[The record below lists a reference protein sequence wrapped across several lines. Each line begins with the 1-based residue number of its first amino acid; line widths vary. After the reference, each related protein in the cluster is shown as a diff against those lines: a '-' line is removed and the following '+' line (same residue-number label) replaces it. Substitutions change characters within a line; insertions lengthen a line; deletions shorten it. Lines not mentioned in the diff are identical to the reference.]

1 MPLWLTDP
9 YVHRC
14 LSSGSLASRKCS
26 GSPGTSVADLA
37 FPPVLLEGLGRVG
50 AHAASERMC
59 NIWKLWVF
67 QPWNSVM
74 LSVHWPQETWKTDRI
89 AFLFL
94 FLFFFFRL
102 NSLTNMFCRQPRAL
116 LFFTLQS
123 SVQMWGAGSGHHRFC
138 VFSAPGK
145 KPSIPGSAFTS
156 FQRNSSKALLRVKQ
170 RLTRAFY

>member
-94 FLFFFFRL
+94 FLFFFFQIE
-102 NSLTNMFCRQPRAL
+102 LTYQRVLQTAKGTAL
-116 LFFTLQS
+116 LYLAKFCTNVGCWVGPPQVLCFLCTRQKAFHSWQCLHLLPAEFQQS
-123 SVQMWGAGSGHHRFC
+123 V
-138 VFSAPGK
+138 VK
-145 KPSIPGSAFTS
+145 
-156 FQRNSSKALLRVKQ
+156 SKTA
-170 RLTRAFY
+170 TN

>member
-67 QPWNSVM
+67 QPWNSVI
-74 LSVHWPQETWKTDRI
+74 LSVHWPQETWQTVLH
-89 AFLFL
+89 FFS
-94 FLFFFFRL
+94 FSFFFFSDWTHL
-102 NSLTNMFCRQPRAL
+102 PTCFADSQGHCSSLPCKVLYKCGVLGRATTG
-116 LFFTLQS
+116 F
-123 SVQMWGAGSGHHRFC
+123 
-138 VFSAPGK
+138 VFSLHQAKSLPFLAV
-145 KPSIPGSAFTS
+145 PSPPSSGIPAK
-156 FQRNSSKALLRVKQ
+156 RC
-170 RLTRAFY
+170 